1 MFPLLYHTHHS
12 LHPEDLPFWLD
23 LARGQF
29 GPLLELGCGTG
40 RVLLPLLEAGFQAY
54 GLDSDLEMLRFLR
67 RSLPPDQ
74 QIAPPLFLAD
84 MAHFRLALR
93 FPLILL
99 PCNTLSTLAPAERF
113 STLACVRSH
122 LTPGGLF
129 AASLPN
135 PLVLADM
142 PRRGAEEIEET
153 FPHPVSGDPVQVSS
167 AWRRSAQ
174 HFTVTWHYDH
184 LLPNGQVERLTAQAV
199 HSLAPPEAY
208 YAALEGAGLAAA
220 AVYGDFDRSPYTPES
235 PYLILVAACAP

>member
-1 MFPLLYHTHHS
+1 MFPSLYHAHHN

-23 LARGQF
+23 LARQQS

-67 RSLPPDQ
+67 LSLPAGQ
-74 QIAPPLFLAD
+74 QSEPPLFLAD
-84 MAHFRLALR
+84 MAHFRLALH

-99 PCNTLSTLAPAERF
+99 PCNTLSTLSPAERL
-113 STLACVRSH
+113 STLVCVHAH
-122 LTPGGLF
+122 LAPGGLF

-135 PLVLADM
+135 PLVLAEM

-167 AWRRSAQ
+167 AWRRSAG

-184 LLPNGQVERLTAQAV
+184 LLPAGQVERLTAQAV
-199 HSLAPPEAY
+199 HSLEPPEVY
-208 YAALEGAGLAAA
+208 FAALEEAGLPAV
-220 AVYGDFDRSPYTPES
+220 AVYGDFDRSPYTSDS
-235 PYLILVAACAP
+235 PYLILVAIK